1 MELDYNFNVFL
12 TYSSGEKEYLIKY
25 VDFNTIIGVGKT
37 LEEALKEAQENLKI
51 YLDYCKDN
59 SIAIPNPS
67 LKEEKDYSGKITL
80 RMSKTLHQK
89 VDERARK
96 EGISVNSLVNEALNS
111 YLYEKDVI
119 ELLLGNAKDKLT
131 EIAKD
136 CVEIEIKKHK
146 NKYIS
151 NI

>member
-59 SIAIPNPS
+59 SIEIPNPS
-67 LKEEKDYSGKITL
+67 LEEEKDYSGKITL

-119 ELLLGNAKDKLT
+119 ELLLDNAKDKLT

-146 NKYIS
+146 NKDIS

>member
-67 LKEEKDYSGKITL
+67 LEEEKDYSGKITL

-96 EGISVNSLVNEALNS
+96 EGISVNSLVTEALNS

-119 ELLLGNAKDKLT
+119 ELLLDNAKDKLT

-146 NKYIS
+146 NKDIS

>member
-67 LKEEKDYSGKITL
+67 LEEEKDYSGKITL

-119 ELLLGNAKDKLT
+119 ELLLDNAKDKLT

-146 NKYIS
+146 NKDI
-151 NI
+151 